1 MPGGGLLGHDGVV
14 PWPVEQPVL
23 SDRVVSLRAV
33 RDFDAGPIYEACQDP
48 DIQHFT
54 QVPVPY
60 TRSDAAS
67 FTSLC
72 SQWWAERMTA
82 NFAVCRAAGGAFLGV
97 LGVIGVDHRT
107 QAAGFGYWTAP
118 WGRGQGATT
127 RAARLASR
135 WALTEGGVTTLTAEA
150 ELANPASMQVLAN
163 AGFARVAGED
173 LTMELKGTLR
183 IFSVWRMT
191 AG

>member
-1 MPGGGLLGHDGVV
+1 M

-33 RDFDAGPIYEACQDP
+33 RGVDAAAIYEACQDP

-60 TRSDAAS
+60 QRSDAET
-67 FTSLC
+67 FTALC
-72 SQWWAERMTA
+72 SQWWRERMTA
-82 NFAVCRAAGGAFLGV
+82 NFAVCSATAGAFLGV
-97 LGVIGVDHRT
+97 LGVIGADHRT
-107 QAAGFGYWTAP
+107 HTAGFGYWTAP
-118 WGRGQGATT
+118 WGRGQGATI
-127 RAARLASR
+127 RAAKLASH
-135 WALTEGGVTTLTAEA
+135 WALTIGGIRTLTAEA
-150 ELANPASMQVLAN
+150 ELSNPASMQVLAN
-163 AGFARVAGED
+163 VGFTRAEGED

-183 IFSVWRMT
+183 TFSVWRMT